1 MDVEMNEDEVKTLMI
16 GITREID
23 QLLMMPYSTD
33 VVLDEIER
41 KAERIV
47 SLVDK
52 IRDERRWADA
62 QRKDAEFEARGY

>member
-1 MDVEMNEDEVKTLMI
+1 MDVEMNEDEVKTLML

-23 QLLMMPYSTD
+23 QLLTMPYSTD

-52 IRDERRWADA
+52 IRAERRWADA
-62 QRKDAEFEARGY
+62 QRRDAEFEARGY